1 MKVRQSTANLL
12 QLTRFG
18 LVNCYLVREDDGF
31 TLVDAGLP
39 GGAKDTLRA
48 AAKAGAPIKR
58 ILLTHGHGDHVGAV
72 DALMTMQPGLE
83 LAISARDAR
92 LLRKDKSLDP
102 GEPQTKI
109 KGSVPGTKAVPATFI
124 SDGELYGS
132 LRCLTTPGHTPGH
145 FSFLDERDGTLF
157 AGDALVTMGGSLRTG
172 GGCTVVFSF
181 ADDSDVAQTDRG
193 CECSAP
199 AGAAD
204 CAGGAGS
211 RASARDR
218 KSGDDRGSGRSFAPG
233 SRLKLVEPSCASAA

>member
-1 MKVRQSTANLL
+1 MKVRQSTTNAL

-39 GGAKDTLRA
+39 GGAKAIVQA

-72 DALMTMQPGLE
+72 DALVAFQPDLE

-109 KGSVPGTKAVPATFI
+109 KGSVPGTKTVPGRFVTE
-124 SDGELYGS
+124 GELYGS
-132 LRCLTTPGHTPGH
+132 LRCVATPGHTPGH

-157 AGDALVTMGGSLRTG
+157 AGDALVTMGGRLRT
-172 GGCTVVFSF
+172 
-181 ADDSDVAQTDRG
+181 
-193 CECSAP
+193 
-199 AGAAD
+199 AAD
-204 CAGGAGS
+204 APWFFPLPTLATWHKPTAV
-211 RASARDR
+211 ASVARLLELPIAR
-218 KSGDDRGSGRSFAPG
+218 VAPG
-233 SRLKLVEPSCASAA
+233 HGRVLAVSKAQMTAVVDAASRRVRG

>member
-31 TLVDAGLP
+31 TLVDTGLP

-72 DALMTMQPGLE
+72 DALMALEPRLE

-92 LLRKDKSLDP
+92 LLRKDESLDP

-109 KGSVPGTKAVPATFI
+109 RGSVPGTKAVPGRFVTE
-124 SDGELYGS
+124 GELYGS
-132 LRCLTTPGHTPGH
+132 LRCLATPGHTPGH
-145 FSFLDERDGTLF
+145 FSFLDERDGTLL
-157 AGDALVTMGGSLRTG
+157 AGDALVTMGGQLRT
-172 GGCTVVFSF
+172 
-181 ADDSDVAQTDRG
+181 
-193 CECSAP
+193 
-199 AGAAD
+199 AAD
-204 CAGGAGS
+204 APWYFPLPTLATWHKPT
-211 RASARDR
+211 ALTSAARLLEQPIAR
-218 KSGDDRGSGRSFAPG
+218 VAPG
-233 SRLKLVEPSCASAA
+233 HGRVLAVNKAGMTAVADAAARRVKA

>member
-1 MKVRQSTANLL
+1 MKVRQSTGNLV

-39 GGAKDTLRA
+39 GGAKDILNA
-48 AAKAGAPIKR
+48 AAKAGAPLKR

-72 DALMTMQPGLE
+72 DALVAQQPSLT

-109 KGSVPGTKAVPATFI
+109 KGSVPGTRTVPAAYV

-132 LRCLTTPGHTPGH
+132 LRCLSTPGHTPGH
-145 FSFLDERDGTLF
+145 FCFLDERDGTLL
-157 AGDALVTMGGSLRTG
+157 AGDALVTMGGQLRT
-172 GGCTVVFSF
+172 
-181 ADDSDVAQTDRG
+181 AAN
-193 CECSAP
+193 AP
-199 AGAAD
+199 WYFPLPTLATWHKPTA
-204 CAGGAGS
+204 
-211 RASARDR
+211 
-218 KSGDDRGSGRSFAPG
+218 
-233 SRLKLVEPSCASAA
+233 VASAARLLELPIARVAPGHGRVLETSRAAMKAIVDAARRR